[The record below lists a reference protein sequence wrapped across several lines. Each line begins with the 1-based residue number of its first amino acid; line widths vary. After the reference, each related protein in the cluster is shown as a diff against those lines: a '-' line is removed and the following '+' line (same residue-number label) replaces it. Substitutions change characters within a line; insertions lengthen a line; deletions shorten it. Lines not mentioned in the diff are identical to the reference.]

1 MANSGPVRANS
12 KQINKRLTL
21 LTIQAT
27 QTITLTSSHSPH
39 LSVTQPFT
47 HPTCHSPSLSVAKPC
62 GHLTF
67 RSLNLLL
74 SKPRPR
80 FPKISLSPGQWI
92 DVVLQTS
99 LSTTFYLYNT
109 YIVSQPLTKTISH
122 SPDLL
127 FNPSLSFT
135 QTLFYQTTCN
145 INHWLHNRANWRL
158 LRI

>member
-1 MANSGPVRANS
+1 MTGWVSERLGDYERGDGTGGQSIYGRKFKDENFNIKHASPGLLSMANSGPVRANS

-92 DVVLQTS
+92 DVVLTNKS
-99 LSTTFYLYNT
+99 LYNLLLIQ
-109 YIVSQPLTKTISH
+109 YIHSLPTSH
-122 SPDLL
+122 
-127 FNPSLSFT
+127 
-135 QTLFYQTTCN
+135 
-145 INHWLHNRANWRL
+145 
-158 LRI
+158 